1 MSWLGHL
8 GAKFGGL
15 FEICCKTTKPK
26 KVSTIQGHTVTKLV
40 SNLYMLSYE
49 ARCENLALRS
59 QPVVRLW
66 SKWCLDLWHG
76 AVVTL
81 RCMEDG
87 THSFKMASNG
97 NKEASMKPSKKR
109 GAPIEFGTPTK
120 NQQKINR
127 NQHFSN
133 TLPTLHLPNVIFCST
148 STKNKLCV
156 SQKLIEPKQLVNT
169 STFHHNFC
177 QQKINTQSTSKWS
190 ALGLQSNING
200 RSTSIKEG

>member
-1 MSWLGHL
+1 M

-97 NKEASMKPSKKR
+97 NKEASMKSSRRGKSQQRPKKMTTPFLATQIKER
-109 GAPIEFGTPTK
+109 ARACVFLLTVVHPILQIP
-120 NQQKINR
+120 
-127 NQHFSN
+127 
-133 TLPTLHLPNVIFCST
+133 
-148 STKNKLCV
+148 
-156 SQKLIEPKQLVNT
+156 QKLGV
-169 STFHHNFC
+169 S
-177 QQKINTQSTSKWS
+177 
-190 ALGLQSNING
+190 
-200 RSTSIKEG
+200 

>member
-133 TLPTLHLPNVIFCST
+133 TLSTLHLTNFNFCST
-148 STKNKLCV
+148 STKNKLLV
-156 SQKLIEPKQLVNT
+156 SQKLMLVKQLVST
-169 STFHHNFC
+169 STFHQYIFHK
-177 QQKINTQSTSKWS
+177 KINPWSTWKCIS
-190 ALGLQSNING
+190 LGLQQNIN
-200 RSTSIKEG
+200 